1 LAARDPKSFEELV
14 EIARQVRRDV
24 VTMTHVANSGHAGG
38 PLSSADYLTY
48 LFFNELR
55 LDPKNA
61 KDPDRDRFILSNGH
75 CSAVLYS
82 LLAHRGFIPRTK
94 LGTFRETG
102 TDLQGH
108 PNRHYVPGVEVG
120 TGSLGQG
127 LSVGVGMALALRRDR
142 LKKIAPTGRHLVPRV
157 WVNVGDGELQEGQC
171 WEAMMAAGHYGLDN
185 LTLLVDKNEAQIDGW
200 THDVMSIEPLA
211 DKLRAFGWNVVEAWG
226 HDFHEIHVAL
236 HRAKSYN
243 GKPSAV
249 IWQTRMMRGC
259 PSFESEPGWHGK
271 PLSDREK
278 HLAIALK
285 ELGFPGKDAVDEAI
299 AAIGGPQKHPVV
311 AFHARLK
318 ERFRE
323 WELTRQGLADELV
336 ALGESDPRVVVLDA
350 DLAESTLTKKFA
362 ERFPDRFFDMG
373 IAENNMVNTAAGM
386 SLSGKVPFV
395 ASYSMFLA
403 GRSWDQV
410 RNTVAYSHCNVKIA
424 ACHGGISVGKDGP
437 THQSVEDVS
446 NMRSIP
452 GMTVVVPADY
462 WQARRAV
469 RWAAGYD
476 GPVFLRFGREKVPSV
491 TDESTPFEFGKALVL
506 RRGTDGT
513 VIASGMMVAPALL
526 AAERLAKDDG
536 LEVRVLAMHT
546 VKPLDEAAIL
556 AAARETGFLVT
567 AEEGAVT
574 GGLGAGVANVIAQS
588 ESPVPLRILGTPDK
602 YLGSGDPFALF
613 EKAHLTDADVADALR
628 ELAARVRGSA
638 ASR

>member
-1 LAARDPKSFEELV
+1 VAARAEKTFEQLA
-14 EIARQVRRDV
+14 EIARQIRRDV

-55 LDPKNA
+55 LDPSNP

-75 CSAVLYS
+75 CSAVLYA

-94 LGTFRETG
+94 LGTFRDTG
-102 TDLQGH
+102 SDLQGH

-171 WEAMMAAGHYGLDN
+171 WEALMAAGHYGLDN

-200 THDVMSIEPLA
+200 THDVMSIEPLV
-211 DKLRAFGWNVVEAWG
+211 DKLKAFGWNVVEAWG
-226 HDFHEIHVAL
+226 HDFQAIHVAM

-243 GKPSAV
+243 GSPSAV
-249 IWQTRMMRGC
+249 VFQTRMMRGC
-259 PSFESEPGWHGK
+259 PSFEAEPGWHGK

-278 HLAIALK
+278 HLVVALR
-285 ELGFPGKDAVDEAI
+285 ELGFEGPRAVDEAV
-299 AAIGGPQKHPVV
+299 AAIGGPQAHPVASV
-311 AFHARLK
+311 QARLK
-318 ERFRE
+318 ERFPH

-336 ALGESDPRVVVLDA
+336 ALGQDDPRVVVLDA
-350 DLAESTLTKKFA
+350 DLAESTLTKRFA
-362 ERFPDRFFDMG
+362 EKFPDRFFDMG

-410 RNTVAYSHCNVKIA
+410 RNTVAYSKCNVKIA

-446 NMRSIP
+446 NMRSIV
-452 GMTVVVPADY
+452 GMTVLVPADY

-469 RWAAGYD
+469 RWAAQHD
-476 GPVFLRFGREKVPSV
+476 GPVFLRLGREKVPSV
-491 TDESTPFEFGKALVL
+491 TDEKTPFEAGKALVV
-506 RRGTDGT
+506 RAGTDGT
-513 VIASGMMVAPALL
+513 VFANGMMVAPALL
-526 AAERLAKDDG
+526 AAERLAREDG
-536 LEVRVLAMHT
+536 LEVRVVCVHT
-546 VKPLDEAAIL
+546 VKPLDEEAVL
-556 AAARETGFLVT
+556 RAARETGFVVT

-574 GGLGAGVANVIAQS
+574 GGLGAAVASLVAQS
-588 ESPVPLRILGTPDK
+588 DAPVPVRVLGTPDK
-602 YLGSGDPFALF
+602 WLGSGDPFALF
-613 EKAHLTDADVADALR
+613 EKAHLTDLDVASALR
-628 ELAARVRGSA
+628 DLAAKVRG
-638 ASR
+638 ASPAR